1 MDIKHKPLSITEEI
15 NLINKVDGLP
25 NVLWKKTAEKLDPS
39 CEKGY
44 S

>member
-1 MDIKHKPLSITEEI
+1 MDIKHKLLSISEEI
-15 NLINKVDGLP
+15 NLINKVDGIP